1 MKDDNVHVRTIEPM
15 PNKMTN
21 GHPQPPR
28 AQRFTVRLPMRY
40 RAMSETGWTSGTTR
54 NISRTGLLFCGKR
67 VFPVG
72 TKLQLSLTLP
82 LKAKVPLAMTV
93 LCRGEVARI
102 HAAKGS
108 LPRMGA
114 RFRESRLTDHPA
126 VAA

>member
-1 MKDDNVHVRTIEPM
+1 MHVRTIKPM
-15 PNKMTN
+15 PSKTTKSQ
-21 GHPQPPR
+21 PQPAR
-28 AQRFTVRLPMRY
+28 AQRFTVRLPIRY
-40 RAMSETGWTSGTTR
+40 RAVSETGWISGITR
-54 NISRTGLLFCGKR
+54 NISRTGVLFCGKR

-82 LKAKVPLAMTV
+82 LKAKVPLAVTV

-102 HAAKGS
+102 RGAKGS